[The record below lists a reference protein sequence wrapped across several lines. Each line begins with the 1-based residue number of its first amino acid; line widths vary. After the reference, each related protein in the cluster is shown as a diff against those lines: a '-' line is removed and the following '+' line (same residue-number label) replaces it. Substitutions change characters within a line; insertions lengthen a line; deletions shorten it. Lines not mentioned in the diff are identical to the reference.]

1 MAVCWEA
8 GNTGEERLRNFLKD
22 VYMTQVSTQR
32 EEGCLPLLRAIA
44 AIINGKDGHHLRGQ
58 LADAVR
64 KGIFTATP
72 TSIKPREETVNLT
85 GKLAKEGSEL
95 LARLQID
102 AEKRCDSYFSKDT
115 TMSDESLIAYAGLP

>member
-1 MAVCWEA
+1 MALQINWYIPRHREPLHGGLLGGS
-8 GNTGEERLRNFLKD
+8 GNNGEKRLYNFLKD
-22 VYMTQVSTQR
+22 VYMTQVSTKR

-72 TSIKPREETVNLT
+72 TNLKLGEKTVNLT
-85 GKLAKEGSEL
+85 GKSAKEGSEL
-95 LARLQID
+95 LA
-102 AEKRCDSYFSKDT
+102 
-115 TMSDESLIAYAGLP
+115 